1 MPASLICQ
9 HEDKIVRKILCHLA
23 QKDVHHAVLALGKI
37 REVILPKAGQ
47 PAVET

>member
-9 HEDKIVRKILCHLA
+9 HEDKLGLKKRFIIS
-23 QKDVHHAVLALGKI
+23 VLAHGKI

-47 PAVET
+47 TAVKT